1 MKTQNLALLISVIV
15 IIAIA
20 AIASTVLLSS
30 ATYKNITLNDV
41 QMEVKDS
48 NVTVTNQTEHY
59 SMYNDTENG
68 ILVLV
73 FDSEG
78 SDLGDV
84 SEMVSYAAIRD
95 VNQVGAQL
103 QSQSNFSYNY
113 SDTLKQYT
121 YLTNYTH
128 KNVFVVT
135 KNKDDMEHILSTI
148 KVTAVSLTLNDTE
161 ETTTVRYVKPTTSTD
176 NKSEDDSATNDTPNP
191 GPDPDPNPIDP
202 EPGSDRD
209 YW

>member
-1 MKTQNLALLISVIV
+1 
-15 IIAIA
+15 
-20 AIASTVLLSS
+20 
-30 ATYKNITLNDV
+30 
-41 QMEVKDS
+41 
-48 NVTVTNQTEHY
+48 
-59 SMYNDTENG
+59 MYNDTENG

-161 ETTTVRYVKPTTSTD
+161 ETTTVRYVKPTTSKDD
-176 NKSEDDSATNDTPNP
+176 NGNDNNETNDTPNP
-191 GPDPDPNPIDP
+191 DPDPINP
-202 EPGSDRD
+202 EPEPDR
-209 YW
+209 YY

>member
-1 MKTQNLALLISVIV
+1 MEYSNKYENKIFSIADICHIIV
-15 IIAIA
+15 TIAVF
-20 AIASTVLLSS
+20 ASTVLLSS
-30 ATYKNITLNDV
+30 TSYKNITLNDV

-48 NVTVTNQTEHY
+48 NITVTNQTEHY
-59 SMYNDTENG
+59 SIYNDTENG

-78 SDLGDV
+78 SNWGDV

-95 VNQVGAQL
+95 ANQVGAQL

-135 KNKDDMEHILSTI
+135 KNKEDMEHILSTI
-148 KVTAVSLTLNDTE
+148 HVTAGAKALNDTK
-161 ETTTVRYVKPTTSTD
+161 ETTTVKNVNGSND
-176 NKSEDDSATNDTPNP
+176 NGTNDTSNH
-191 GPDPDPNPIDP
+191 G
-202 EPGSDRD
+202 
-209 YW
+209 